1 MCQILSS
8 DHAQQDSGQEPL
20 LTPVTGPDG
29 APRRIPAQSVVWLPQ
44 MAGTTPCPGEEEGG
58 ASETFPVSRL
68 LVCSRCNICV
78 HAACYRTTVRRGGG
92 RWLCDRCVY
101 AEGYTDNGSVTCC
114 FCRKSG
120 GALKR
125 TTDNKASLLRYRG
138 YLNINFSVADPACLS
153 WIRSFLSRIRIFTIQ
168 DPH

>member
-1 MCQILSS
+1 VCQILSS

-20 LTPVTGPDG
+20 LTPVTGPG
-29 APRRIPAQSVVWLPQ
+29 GTPRRIPAQSVVWLPQ

-68 LVCSRCNICV
+68 LVCSRCSICV
-78 HAACYRTTVRRGGG
+78 HAACYRTTARSAVGG
-92 RWLCDRCVY
+92 RWLCDRCVH
-101 AEGYTDNGSVTCC
+101 AEGYSDNGSVTCC

-125 TTDNKASLLRYRG
+125 TTDNKAG
-138 YLNINFSVADPACLS
+138 F
-153 WIRSFLSRIRIFTIQ
+153 
-168 DPH
+168 